1 MKRFHLFFVPLTPQ
15 FKHNLTNSMKRQLFM
30 ALLMAFVLQVSAQSY
45 PPKDAQQLEFALQ
58 LKVTLGQA
66 FSIENTQHGRRTVIP
81 ITGGTFEG
89 PGIKGTIINGG
100 ADYQLANAQ
109 GRTELEAI
117 YCIKTDDGVYI
128 HVRNRGIIASGQD
141 ADGKPSFYF
150 RAAPQ
155 FEAPADSKYGW
166 LNNALFV
173 CAPEFSQQF
182 QGIVLSVWKVK

>member
-1 MKRFHLFFVPLTPQ
+1 
-15 FKHNLTNSMKRQLFM
+15 
-30 ALLMAFVLQVSAQSY
+30 MAFVLQVSAQSY
-45 PPKDAQQLEFALQ
+45 PPKDAPQLEFALQ

-100 ADYQLANAQ
+100 ADYQLTNAQ

-173 CAPEFSQQF
+173 CVPEFSQQF
-182 QGIVLSVWKVK
+182 QGIVLNVWKVK

>member
-1 MKRFHLFFVPLTPQ
+1 
-15 FKHNLTNSMKRQLFM
+15 MKRQLFM
-30 ALLMAFVLQVSAQSY
+30 ALLTAFMLQVSAQSY
-45 PPKDAQQLEFALQ
+45 PPKDTPQLEFALQ

-89 PGIKGTIINGG
+89 PDIKGTILNGG

-128 HVRNRGIIASGQD
+128 HVRTRGIIAGGQD
-141 ADGKPSFYF
+141 ADGKPTFYF

-182 QGIVLSVWKVK
+182 QGIVLNVWKIK

>member
-1 MKRFHLFFVPLTPQ
+1 MRKSVLLICLFVFLPL
-15 FKHNLTNSMKRQLFM
+15 SI
-30 ALLMAFVLQVSAQSY
+30 SAQNA
-45 PPKDAQQLEFALQ
+45 PELEFALQ
-58 LKVTLGQA
+58 LKVTLGET

-89 PGIKGTIINGG
+89 PLLKGTIINGG
-100 ADYQLANAQ
+100 ADYQIANAQ

-128 HVRNRGIIASGQD
+128 HVRNRGIISNAPDANGQ
-141 ADGKPSFYF
+141 PSFYF
-150 RAAPQ
+150 KVAPQ

-173 CAPEFSQQF
+173 CAPDFSANF
-182 QGIVLSVWKVK
+182 KGIVLNVWKVK

>member
-1 MKRFHLFFVPLTPQ
+1 MKQKLFI
-15 FKHNLTNSMKRQLFM
+15 S
-30 ALLMAFVLQVSAQSY
+30 ALLAVLALQVNAQTDQV
-45 PPKDAQQLEFALQ
+45 PAGPELEFALQ

-89 PGIKGTIINGG
+89 PGIKGTIVNGG

-117 YCIKTDDGVYI
+117 YCIKTDDGIYI
-128 HVRNRGIIASGQD
+128 HVRNRGIIANTKD
-141 ADGKPSFYF
+141 ANGNQSFYF
-150 RAAPQ
+150 RCAPQ

-166 LNNALFV
+166 LNNSLFL
-173 CAPEFSQQF
+173 CAPSFSQGF
-182 QGIVLSVWKVK
+182 NGIVLNVWKVK

>member
-1 MKRFHLFFVPLTPQ
+1 MRKAFLLVA
-15 FKHNLTNSMKRQLFM
+15 FM
-30 ALLMAFVLQVSAQSY
+30 AMLALGAKAQEAQA
-45 PPKDAQQLEFALQ
+45 PKGPDLEFALQ
-58 LKVTLGQA
+58 LKVTLGEA
-66 FSIENTQHGRRTVIP
+66 FGIDNTQHGRRTVIP

-89 PGIKGTIINGG
+89 PLLKGTIINGG

-117 YCIKTDDGVYI
+117 YCIKTDDDVYI
-128 HVRNRGIIASGQD
+128 HVRNRGIIANATD

-166 LNNALFV
+166 LNNSLFV
-173 CAPEFSQQF
+173 CAPDFSPGF
-182 QGIVLSVWKVK
+182 QGIVLNVWRVK

>member
-1 MKRFHLFFVPLTPQ
+1 MKKILFLTL
-15 FKHNLTNSMKRQLFM
+15 LTAFM
-30 ALLMAFVLQVSAQSY
+30 LKVSAQSY
-45 PPKDAQQLEFALQ
+45 PPKQTPKLEFALQ

-66 FSIENTQHGRRTVIP
+66 FSMENTQHGRRTVIP

-128 HVRNRGIIASGQD
+128 HVRNRGIIASGKD
-141 ADGKPSFYF
+141 ADGKPTFYF

-166 LNNALFV
+166 LNDALFV

-182 QGIVLSVWKVK
+182 QGIVLNVWKVK

>member
-1 MKRFHLFFVPLTPQ
+1 MMKKLFI
-15 FKHNLTNSMKRQLFM
+15 S
-30 ALLMAFVLQVSAQSY
+30 ALLAVLTLQVNAQTDQA
-45 PPKDAQQLEFALQ
+45 PAAPELEFALQ
-58 LKVTLGQA
+58 LKVTLGQT

-89 PGIKGTIINGG
+89 PGIKGTIVNGG

-109 GRTELEAI
+109 SRTELEAI
-117 YCIKTDDGVYI
+117 YCIKTDDGIYI
-128 HVRNRGIIASGQD
+128 HVRNRGIIANGKD
-141 ADGKPSFYF
+141 ANGNPSFYF

-173 CAPEFSQQF
+173 CAPSFSQGF
-182 QGIVLSVWKVK
+182 NGIVLNVWKVK

>member
-1 MKRFHLFFVPLTPQ
+1 MKKILFLTL
-15 FKHNLTNSMKRQLFM
+15 LTAFM
-30 ALLMAFVLQVSAQSY
+30 LQVSAQSY
-45 PPKDAQQLEFALQ
+45 PPKQTPELEFALQ

-66 FSIENTQHGRRTVIP
+66 FSIENTQHGRRTIIP

-100 ADYQLANAQ
+100 ADYQVANAQ

-128 HVRNRGIIASGQD
+128 HVRNRGIIASGKD
-141 ADGKPSFYF
+141 ANGQPTFYF
-150 RAAPQ
+150 KAAPQ

-173 CAPEFSQQF
+173 CAPEFTPEF
-182 QGIVLSVWKVK
+182 KGIVLNVWKVK